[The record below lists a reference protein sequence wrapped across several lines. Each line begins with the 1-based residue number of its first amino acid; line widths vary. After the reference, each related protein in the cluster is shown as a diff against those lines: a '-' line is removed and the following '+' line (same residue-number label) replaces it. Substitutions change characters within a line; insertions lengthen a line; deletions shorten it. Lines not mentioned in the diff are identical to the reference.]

1 MTPSATPIAQ
11 GRTRGALPGL
21 RVSAGAG
28 LVYLGTKRLIDVVA
42 SVIGLIVLLPIFAGV
57 AAAIK
62 WDSPGPV
69 LYGSTRIGRGG
80 VPFRMWKFRTMVPG
94 ADRLGSSVTTDG
106 DPRVTPVG
114 RILRRSKLDE
124 LPSLWNVLVGE
135 MTLVGPRPETPA
147 WVKHYT
153 PEMSRV
159 LETRP
164 GITDFAQILFR
175 HEEHMLKGAVL
186 DEGQYLAVMRW
197 KVALQAEY
205 LRRRS
210 LLTDQ
215 KVLFHTF
222 RAILDRE
229 PDVELERLVASASA
243 RDEDGLPML
252 LRRRAERVW
261 GTEAG
266 AGVVRA

>member
-1 MTPSATPIAQ
+1 M
-11 GRTRGALPGL
+11 PGGIWS
-21 RVSAGAG
+21 VSKGF
-28 LVYLGTKRLIDVVA
+28 VYLGTKRIIDVAVSA
-42 SVIGLIVLLPIFAGV
+42 MGLVVLLPIFV
-57 AAAIK
+57 AVSAVIK
-62 WDSPGPV
+62 WHSPGPV
-69 LYGSTRIGRGG
+69 LYGSMRIGRGG
-80 VPFRMWKFRTMVPG
+80 MPFRMWKFRTMVPG

-135 MTLVGPRPETPA
+135 MTLVGPRPETST

-153 PEMSRV
+153 LEMARV

-164 GITDFAQILFR
+164 GITDLAQILFR
-175 HEEHMLKGAVL
+175 HEERMLKGAAV
-186 DEGQYLAVMRW
+186 DEEQYLEVMRW

-222 RAILDRE
+222 LAILDRK
-229 PDVELERLVASASA
+229 PDVEMERLVACASA
-243 RDEDGLPML
+243 CEDDGLPML
-252 LRRRAERVW
+252 LRRRAERIW
-261 GTEAG
+261 GPNAG
-266 AGVVRA
+266 AGHAGGAAVGGH